1 MGVVYSNLEYL
12 VIGLSWQSLG
22 LVYMVGGRQE
32 KQMVITGNEAVAKS
46 IADTIRIT
54 SSVPLNRDDESRT
67 EAIERELIKL
77 GSEVMR
83 INNKSHFLCCFL
95 NSPLLLVNFPSLFC
109 LLLPPLRPVW
119 SW

>member
-46 IADTIRIT
+46 IANTIRIT

-83 INNKSHFLCCFL
+83 LILRVIFNAASLIPLSSLSIFLLF
-95 NSPLLLVNFPSLFC
+95 SVSSSL
-109 LLLPPLRPVW
+109 PYRPVW